1 MHSGRWG
8 LSRETIG
15 LLDLRHN
22 HFSGQIFFCF
32 IPLPIPQCIQK
43 SSNAISCIV
52 RDNLKNKKITNIT
65 GTETQN
71 KNKTKKP

>member
-1 MHSGRWG
+1 MYFGWISSQERQFD
-8 LSRETIG
+8 

-22 HFSGQIFFCF
+22 HFSCGIFFCF

-52 RDNLKNKKITNIT
+52 RDNLKNKKIPNIT